1 MFVSDTLSWTHH
13 YEVISSRAL
22 KILGLLHRTFS
33 KDNSVQE
40 KKLLYISVVR
50 SQLQY
55 CSPVWRPNLIRDI
68 VQLEKIQRATK
79 YILMDFNSDYKLR
92 LISLNLLPI
101 MYIFEINDLIF
112 FVKLLLNKQSC
123 DKFSIHNYVNFCSS
137 STRLGTFHKLTHT
150 LSHYHSSSHF
160 YFNRIPRLWNSLPHS
175 VIDLDQ
181 SLYTIRQ
188 SIKKFMWSHFLNP
201 ITVVGTYL

>member
-33 KDNSVQE
+33 KDNSVQA
-40 KKLLYISVVR
+40 KKLLYISTVR

-68 VQLEKIQRATK
+68 VQLEKIQRRATK
-79 YILMDFNSDYKLR
+79 YILMDFNSDYKSH

-112 FVKLLLNKQSC
+112 FVKLLLNKNHVTTSV
-123 DKFSIHNYVNFCSS
+123 FIIM
-137 STRLGTFHKLTHT
+137 LTFVLVQPDQVHFINSLT

-160 YFNRIPRLWNSLPHS
+160 YFNRIPRLWNSLPTS

-188 SIKKFMWSHFLNP
+188 SIK
-201 ITVVGTYL
+201 